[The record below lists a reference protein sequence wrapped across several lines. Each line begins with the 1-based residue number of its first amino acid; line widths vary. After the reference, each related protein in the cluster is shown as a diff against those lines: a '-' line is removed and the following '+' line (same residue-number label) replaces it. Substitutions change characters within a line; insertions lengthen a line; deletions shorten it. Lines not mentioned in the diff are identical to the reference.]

1 MSRQN
6 KKPVEETSTMA
17 GGAVQGGTYAQDY
30 FIDRSQFLKELQLR
44 EVVRKMITISEQK
57 QIKPIIEENKLRGL
71 INKLITEAETN
82 TTPHASTAINFLED
96 LLKKILPGIET
107 DYKSLTTKVEQR
119 ESFRAQ
125 LTTSVNT
132 ALETS
137 ELNTTGA
144 EENIEANEEEAE
156 GFIDIEEEINIAV
169 TDDEKFIDVD
179 GVDEEE
185 AKEASAE
192 EGDETGRKLAAQS
205 FDAIEKQ
212 TLETFATLSD
222 PEDKKTFKDYMITN
236 LKLYFDKW
244 EKELGDV
251 IEPTTDE
258 YETEKQEGE
267 DEEAGEDLGGEES
280 LGGEEDLGG
289 EDELDFEL

>member
-1 MSRQN
+1 MSRKN
-6 KKPVEETSTMA
+6 KKFIVESSTMA
-17 GGAVQGGTYAQDY
+17 GGAVAGAVSADDY
-30 FIDRSQFLKELQLR
+30 FVSREKFLQELQLR
-44 EVVRKMITISEQK
+44 EVVRKIITISEQK
-57 QIKPIIEENKLRGL
+57 QRKHPSHENKLRGL
-71 INKLITEAETN
+71 INQLITEAETDVA
-82 TTPHASTAINFLED
+82 PHASTAINFLED

-107 DYKSLTTKVEQR
+107 DYKSLTTKDTQR

-132 ALETS
+132 ALETAQI
-137 ELNTTGA
+137 NTKGS
-144 EENIEANEEEAE
+144 EANVAADKAEAE
-156 GFIDIEEEINIAV
+156 GFIDIEEATVAV
-169 TDDEKFIDVD
+169 ADDEKFIDID
-179 GVDEEE
+179 PDPEEGDEEAAIE
-185 AKEASAE
+185 SEV

-222 PEDKKTFKDYMITN
+222 PEDQKTFKDYMITN

-258 YETEKQEGE
+258 YETEKEEG
-267 DEEAGEDLGGEES
+267 DAEEV
-280 LGGEEDLGG
+280 GG
-289 EDELDFEL
+289 EDDLGAEEDALDFEL